1 MDDVVDSGKET
12 TLFDVPLRNEL
23 WLLIHRS
30 NLCPEDPATP
40 SLTPSSPKTQALLKE
55 PVPLSVHSG

>member
-12 TLFDVPLRNEL
+12 TLFDVRKEL

-40 SLTPSSPKTQALLKE
+40 SLTPSSPKNQALLKE
-55 PVPLSVHSG
+55 PVALSVHSG